1 MDPLK
6 ITITL
11 SVIAIICLTVCWL
24 DHKNN
29 WQLADWLNGRC
40 SNPFT
45 QTQNTTAKT
54 THALDDKEQ
63 LIQQLTERV
72 QVLEKIVTEP
82 SYELNKKLNQL

>member
-1 MDPLK
+1 MDPIKL
-6 ITITL
+6 TIIL
-11 SVIAIICLTVCWL
+11 STIAVLSLAVCWL

-45 QTQNTTAKT
+45 QVKT
-54 THALDDKEQ
+54 TSESTDDKDL
-63 LIQQLTERV
+63 LIQQLTQRV

-82 SYELNKKLNQL
+82 SYELNQKLNQL

>member
-6 ITITL
+6 ITLIL
-11 SVIAIICLTVCWL
+11 SIVAIISLAICWI

-40 SNPFT
+40 GNPFT
-45 QTQNTTAKT
+45 QTQQATKSLN
-54 THALDDKEQ
+54 DKEL

-82 SYELNKKLNQL
+82 SYELNKKLNNL

>member
-6 ITITL
+6 ITIIL
-11 SVIAIICLTVCWL
+11 SIIAVISLTVCWL

-29 WQLADWLNGRC
+29 WKLEDWINGRC
-40 SNPFT
+40 NNPFT
-45 QTQNTTAKT
+45 QTQQATKS
-54 THALDDKEQ
+54 LDDKDL

-82 SYELNKKLNQL
+82 SYELNKKFNQL

>member
-6 ITITL
+6 ITLIL
-11 SVIAIICLTVCWL
+11 SLIAVISLTVCWL
-24 DHKNN
+24 DHKHN

-45 QTQNTTAKT
+45 QTLTKT
-54 THALDDKEQ
+54 DNQVDKDL

-72 QVLEKIVTEP
+72 QTLEKIVTEP

>member
-1 MDPLK
+1 VDPLK
-6 ITITL
+6 ITLIL
-11 SVIAIICLTVCWL
+11 SIVAVISLTVCWL

-29 WQLADWLNGRC
+29 WQLAAWINGRC

-45 QTQNTTAKT
+45 QTHDQTQKT
-54 THALDDKEQ
+54 TESLDDKDL

-82 SYELNKKLNQL
+82 SYELNQKLNQL

>member
-6 ITITL
+6 ITLIL
-11 SVIAIICLTVCWL
+11 SIVAVISLTVCWL

-29 WQLADWLNGRC
+29 WQLADWINGRC

-45 QTQNTTAKT
+45 QTQKNAQSQ
-54 THALDDKEQ
+54 DDKDL

-72 QVLEKIVTEP
+72 QILEKIVTEP

>member
-6 ITITL
+6 ITLIL
-11 SVIAIICLTVCWL
+11 SVIAVISLAVCWL

-29 WQLADWLNGRC
+29 WQLAGWINGRC

-45 QTQNTTAKT
+45 QTQKT
-54 THALDDKEQ
+54 TSNQEEKDL

>member
-6 ITITL
+6 ITLIL
-11 SVIAIICLTVCWL
+11 SIVAIISLAICWI

-45 QTQNTTAKT
+45 QTQQATKSLN
-54 THALDDKEQ
+54 DKDL
-63 LIQQLTERV
+63 LIQQLIERV

-82 SYELNKKLNQL
+82 SYELNKKLNNL